1 MKVGNSCQFKLDV
14 VNETEHDI
22 VLGKRTCLGRLELV
36 RSVTPMDVHFKPF
49 PGENK
54 ENQNEE
60 SRSNSKLPD
69 SMKVK
74 VDETSSVPYQDMVDS
89 KDLDF
94 SEIDFDG
101 LTAD

>member
-49 PGENK
+49 PGK
-54 ENQNEE
+54 TK
-60 SRSNSKLPD
+60 RIR
-69 SMKVK
+69 MKK
-74 VDETSSVPYQDMVDS
+74 VDLIRNS
-89 KDLDF
+89 
-94 SEIDFDG
+94 
-101 LTAD
+101 LTV